1 MEREAIRKR
10 RTFSPVMTALLAV
23 LVIAG
28 CILSLLLVQFRK
40 NVARQQA
47 QQAKDESIAR
57 QLEEIRQYLSAMDE
71 TLLDGQVTDADGY
84 DSLFR
89 EVSAMQQNLTD
100 YKENNVIA
108 DDAIGQNLDDVIGQL
123 SVIQTNLEEE
133 RRVSESLRADVD
145 ASETTAAAAREE
157 NRKNAEQLQQTVDVQ
172 LSDVRED
179 IRKLIRDASG
189 ESREEYRELLSVL
202 SGADSDLDSLE
213 KTVAA
218 NQDRI
223 QSVLSSG
230 IGSINGSVS
239 SLRTALTA
247 MQEKLNVIGEQYAGL
262 QSQWGTIA
270 QQQEAL
276 QNTLTEEQRNLL
288 SSVEERQDQLEELL
302 QSQLDGVREQIREAQ
317 GGRQEELLAGQEEL
331 QQLLREYGERF
342 DAQEKLLEEQG
353 EMLRRIQEMQ
363 TAEADKETP
372 DPSGDGADSRT
383 EESGEEDSGEP
394 ESAF

>member
-23 LVIAG
+23 LVMAG
-28 CILSLLLVQFRK
+28 CILTLLVVQFRK
-40 NVARQQA
+40 NMARQQA

-57 QLEEIRQYLSAMDE
+57 QLEEIRQYLSAVDE

-89 EVSAMQQNLTD
+89 EVSTMQQNLTD
-100 YKENNVIA
+100 FKENNVIA
-108 DDAIGQNLDDVIGQL
+108 DDAIGQNLDDVIEQL

-202 SGADSDLDSLE
+202 NGADSDLESLE

-218 NQDRI
+218 NHDRI

-239 SLRTALTA
+239 SLHTALTA
-247 MQEKLNVIGEQYAGL
+247 MEEKLNAIREQYAGL

-270 QQQEAL
+270 EQQADL
-276 QNTLTEEQRNLL
+276 KNTLTEEQRNLF
-288 SSVEERQDQLEELL
+288 SSAEERQNRLEELL

-317 GGRQEELLAGQEEL
+317 SGPKEELLAGQEQL

-353 EMLRRIQEMQ
+353 EMLRRMQEMQ
-363 TAEADKETP
+363 KAEADKETP
-372 DPSGDGADSRT
+372 DSSGDGADSRT

>member
-10 RTFSPVMTALLAV
+10 RMFSPVMTALLAV
-23 LVIAG
+23 LVLAG
-28 CILSLLLVQFRK
+28 CILTLLVVQFRR

-57 QLEEIRQYLSAMDE
+57 QLEEIRQYLSAVDE
-71 TLLDGQVTDADGY
+71 TLEDGQLTDSDGY
-84 DSLFR
+84 DSLFQ

-108 DDAIGQNLDDVIGQL
+108 DDAIGQNLDDVIEQL
-123 SVIQTNLEEE
+123 SAIQTNLEEE

-157 NRKNAEQLQQTVDVQ
+157 NRKSAEQLQQSVDVQ

-179 IRKLIRDASG
+179 IRRLIRDASG

-202 SGADSDLDSLE
+202 NGADSDLDSLE

-218 NQDRI
+218 NHDRI

-239 SLRTALTA
+239 SLHTALTA
-247 MQEKLNVIGEQYAGL
+247 MQEKLNAICEQYAGL

-270 QQQEAL
+270 QQQGTL
-276 QNTLTEEQRNLL
+276 QNTLTEEQRNLF
-288 SSVEERQDQLEELL
+288 SSLEERQDRLEELL
-302 QSQLDGVREQIREAQ
+302 QSQLKEVREQIREAS
-317 GGRQEELLAGQEEL
+317 GGRQEELLAGQEQL
-331 QQLLREYGERF
+331 QQLLQGYGERF

-353 EMLRRIQEMQ
+353 EMLRRMQEMQ
-363 TAEADKETP
+363 KAEADKETP

-383 EESGEEDSGEP
+383 EESGEEDAGEP

>member
-23 LVIAG
+23 LVMAG
-28 CILSLLLVQFRK
+28 CILTLLVVQFRK
-40 NVARQQA
+40 NMARQQA

-57 QLEEIRQYLSAMDE
+57 QLEEIRQYLSAVDE

-89 EVSAMQQNLTD
+89 EVSTMQQNLTD

-108 DDAIGQNLDDVIGQL
+108 DDAIGQNLDDVIEQL

-202 SGADSDLDSLE
+202 NGADSDLESLE

-218 NQDRI
+218 NHDRI

-239 SLRTALTA
+239 SLHTALTA
-247 MQEKLNVIGEQYAGL
+247 MEEKLNAIREQYAGL

-270 QQQEAL
+270 EQQADL
-276 QNTLTEEQRNLL
+276 KNTLTEEQRNLF
-288 SSVEERQDQLEELL
+288 SSAEERQNRLEELL

-317 GGRQEELLAGQEEL
+317 SGPKEELLAGQEQL

-353 EMLRRIQEMQ
+353 EMLRRMQEMQ
-363 TAEADKETP
+363 KAEADKETP
-372 DPSGDGADSRT
+372 DSSGDGADSRT

>member
-23 LVIAG
+23 LVMAG
-28 CILSLLLVQFRK
+28 CILTLLVVQFRK
-40 NVARQQA
+40 NMARQQA

-57 QLEEIRQYLSAMDE
+57 QLEEIRQYLSAVDE

-89 EVSAMQQNLTD
+89 EVSTMQQNLTD

-108 DDAIGQNLDDVIGQL
+108 DDAIGQNLDDVIEQL

-179 IRKLIRDASG
+179 IRKLIRDASE

-202 SGADSDLDSLE
+202 NGADSDLESLE

-218 NQDRI
+218 NHDRI

-239 SLRTALTA
+239 SLHTALTA
-247 MQEKLNVIGEQYAGL
+247 MEEKLNAIREQYAGL

-270 QQQEAL
+270 EQQADL
-276 QNTLTEEQRNLL
+276 KNTLTEEQRNLF
-288 SSVEERQDQLEELL
+288 SSAEERQNRLEELL

-317 GGRQEELLAGQEEL
+317 SGPKEELLAGQEQL

-353 EMLRRIQEMQ
+353 EMLRRMQEMQ
-363 TAEADKETP
+363 KAEADKETP
-372 DPSGDGADSRT
+372 DSSGDGADSRT

>member
-10 RTFSPVMTALLAV
+10 RAFSPVMTALLAV
-23 LVIAG
+23 LVLAG
-28 CILSLLLVQFRK
+28 CILTLLVVQFRR
-40 NVARQQA
+40 NMARQQA

-57 QLEEIRQYLSAMDE
+57 QLEEIRQYLSAVDE
-71 TLLDGQVTDADGY
+71 TLEDGQLTDSDGY
-84 DSLFR
+84 DSLFQ

-108 DDAIGQNLDDVIGQL
+108 DDAIGQNLDDVIEQL
-123 SVIQTNLEEE
+123 SVIQANLEEE

-157 NRKNAEQLQQTVDVQ
+157 NRKSAEQLQQTVDVQ

-179 IRKLIRDASG
+179 IRRLIRDASG

-202 SGADSDLDSLE
+202 NGADSDLDSLE

-218 NQDRI
+218 NHDRI
-223 QSVLSSG
+223 QSALSSG

-239 SLRTALTA
+239 SLHTALAA
-247 MQEKLNVIGEQYAGL
+247 MQEKLNAICEQYAGL

-270 QQQEAL
+270 QQQGTL
-276 QNTLTEEQRNLL
+276 QNTLTEEQRNLF
-288 SSVEERQDQLEELL
+288 SSLEERQDRLEELL
-302 QSQLDGVREQIREAQ
+302 QSQLEEVREQIREDS
-317 GGRQEELLAGQEEL
+317 GGRQEELLAGQEQL
-331 QQLLREYGERF
+331 QQLLQGYGERF
-342 DAQEKLLEEQG
+342 DDQEKLLEEQG
-353 EMLRRIQEMQ
+353 EMLRRMQEMQ
-363 TAEADKETP
+363 KAEAEKETP

-383 EESGEEDSGEP
+383 EESGEEDAGEP

>member
-23 LVIAG
+23 LVMAG
-28 CILSLLLVQFRK
+28 CILTLLVVQFRK
-40 NVARQQA
+40 NMARQQA

-57 QLEEIRQYLSAMDE
+57 QLEEIRQYLSAVDE

-89 EVSAMQQNLTD
+89 EVSTMQQNLTD

-108 DDAIGQNLDDVIGQL
+108 DDAIGQNLDDVIEQL

-202 SGADSDLDSLE
+202 NGADSDLESLE

-218 NQDRI
+218 NHDRI

-239 SLRTALTA
+239 SLHTALTA
-247 MQEKLNVIGEQYAGL
+247 MEEKLNAIREQYAGL
-262 QSQWGTIA
+262 QSQWGTIVE
-270 QQQEAL
+270 QQADL
-276 QNTLTEEQRNLL
+276 KNTLTEEQRNLF
-288 SSVEERQDQLEELL
+288 SSAEERQNRLEELL

-317 GGRQEELLAGQEEL
+317 SGPKEELLAGQEQL

-353 EMLRRIQEMQ
+353 EMLRRMQEMQ
-363 TAEADKETP
+363 KAEADKETP
-372 DPSGDGADSRT
+372 DSSGDGADSRT

>member
-1 MEREAIRKR
+1 MEREAIRKGR
-10 RTFSPVMTALLAV
+10 MFSPVMTALLAV
-23 LVIAG
+23 LVLAG
-28 CILSLLLVQFRK
+28 CILTLLVVQFRR

-57 QLEEIRQYLSAMDE
+57 QLEEIRQYLSAVDE
-71 TLLDGQVTDADGY
+71 TLEDGQLTDSDGY
-84 DSLFR
+84 DSLFQ

-108 DDAIGQNLDDVIGQL
+108 DDAIGQNLDDVIEQL
-123 SVIQTNLEEE
+123 SAIQTNLEEE

-157 NRKNAEQLQQTVDVQ
+157 NRKSAEQLQQSVDVQ

-179 IRKLIRDASG
+179 IRRLIRDASG

-202 SGADSDLDSLE
+202 NGADSDLDSLE

-218 NQDRI
+218 NHDRI

-239 SLRTALTA
+239 SLHTALTA
-247 MQEKLNVIGEQYAGL
+247 MQEKLNAICEQYAGL

-270 QQQEAL
+270 QQQGTL
-276 QNTLTEEQRNLL
+276 QNTLTEEQRNLF
-288 SSVEERQDQLEELL
+288 SSLEERQDRLEELL
-302 QSQLDGVREQIREAQ
+302 QSQLKEVREQIREAS
-317 GGRQEELLAGQEEL
+317 GGRQEELLAGQEQL
-331 QQLLREYGERF
+331 QQLLQGYGERF

-353 EMLRRIQEMQ
+353 EMLRRMQEMQ
-363 TAEADKETP
+363 KAEADKETP

-383 EESGEEDSGEP
+383 EESGEEDAGEP

>member
-10 RTFSPVMTALLAV
+10 RAFSPVMTALLAV
-23 LVIAG
+23 LVLAG
-28 CILSLLLVQFRK
+28 CILTLLAVQFRR
-40 NVARQQA
+40 NMARQQA

-57 QLEEIRQYLSAMDE
+57 QLEEIRQYLSAVDE
-71 TLLDGQVTDADGY
+71 TLEDGQLTDSDGY
-84 DSLFR
+84 DSLFQ

-108 DDAIGQNLDDVIGQL
+108 DDAIGQNLDDVIEQL
-123 SVIQTNLEEE
+123 SVIQANLEEE

-157 NRKNAEQLQQTVDVQ
+157 NRKSAEQLQQTVDVQ

-179 IRKLIRDASG
+179 IRRLIRDASG

-202 SGADSDLDSLE
+202 NGADSDLDSLE

-218 NQDRI
+218 NHDRI
-223 QSVLSSG
+223 QSALSSG

-239 SLRTALTA
+239 SLHTALAA
-247 MQEKLNVIGEQYAGL
+247 MQEKLNAICEQYAGL

-270 QQQEAL
+270 QQQGTL
-276 QNTLTEEQRNLL
+276 QNTLTEEQRNLF
-288 SSVEERQDQLEELL
+288 SSLEERQDRLEELL
-302 QSQLDGVREQIREAQ
+302 QSQLEEVREQIREDS
-317 GGRQEELLAGQEEL
+317 GGRQEELLAGQEQL
-331 QQLLREYGERF
+331 QQLLQGYGERF

-353 EMLRRIQEMQ
+353 GMLRRMQEMQ
-363 TAEADKETP
+363 KAEADKETP

-383 EESGEEDSGEP
+383 EESGEEDAGEP

>member
-23 LVIAG
+23 LVMAG
-28 CILSLLLVQFRK
+28 CILTLLVVQFRK
-40 NVARQQA
+40 NMARQQA

-57 QLEEIRQYLSAMDE
+57 QLEEIRQYLSAVDE

-89 EVSAMQQNLTD
+89 EVSTMQQNLTD

-108 DDAIGQNLDDVIGQL
+108 DDAIGQNLDDVIEQL

-202 SGADSDLDSLE
+202 NGADSDLESLE

-218 NQDRI
+218 NHDRI

-239 SLRTALTA
+239 SLHTALTA
-247 MQEKLNVIGEQYAGL
+247 MEEKLNAIREQYAGL

-270 QQQEAL
+270 EQQADL
-276 QNTLTEEQRNLL
+276 KNTLTEEQRNLF
-288 SSVEERQDQLEELL
+288 SSAEERQNRLEELL
-302 QSQLDGVREQIREAQ
+302 QSQLDGVCEQIREAQ
-317 GGRQEELLAGQEEL
+317 SGPKEELLAGQEQL

-353 EMLRRIQEMQ
+353 EMLRRMQEMQ
-363 TAEADKETP
+363 KAEADKETP
-372 DPSGDGADSRT
+372 DSSGDGADSRT